1 MAEMEETIRRCPA
14 DVVVMATPVDLRRIM
29 RIEKPAVRVTYELQP
44 IGQPT
49 LEEVLLERLGRASQG
64 RGRDE

>member
-1 MAEMEETIRRCPA
+1 
-14 DVVVMATPVDLRRIM
+14 M